1 MVLDLSLDKDRRA
14 RGRVESAPLVALNL
28 KSGLLAFAF
37 AEGTADHRAALALME
52 RSLAARCGMCE
63 KCVELDAKIDRY
75 ERLARM
81 ITDEQA
87 LAAIGQEIERANAEK
102 AALHPEPEA

>member
-1 MVLDLSLDKDRRA
+1 
-14 RGRVESAPLVALNL
+14 
-28 KSGLLAFAF
+28 
-37 AEGTADHRAALALME
+37 
-52 RSLAARCGMCE
+52 MCE

-75 ERLARM
+75 EGLARM